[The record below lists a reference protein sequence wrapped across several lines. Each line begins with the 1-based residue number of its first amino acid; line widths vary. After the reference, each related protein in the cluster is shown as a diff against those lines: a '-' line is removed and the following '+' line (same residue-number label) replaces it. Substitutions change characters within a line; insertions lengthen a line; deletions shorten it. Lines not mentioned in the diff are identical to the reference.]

1 MKKIFVTAAII
12 FCLSLVSA
20 LASAGPLPESVK
32 IRKWSHEGKEWQVG
46 WPGKTFKENGIS
58 ITKEQMAD
66 FVLWGYHH
74 GLNRHL
80 FVPMKE
86 SDPGVPFVFAVG
98 TRWEAVVLMPFG
110 WTVFHIVKNHQL
122 RDDMFPQVF
131 KEPKGVNL
139 GAVLYTRKD
148 WTGFFNIASTFD
160 LFIFHKWRDIDPETD
175 TVLMEPPIGLSWV
188 TTLEEAAMEMTHN
201 PRVNDETIKEFY
213 DLWKLYGKGFAQ
225 GAKRWEKKEEK

>member
-12 FCLSLVSA
+12 FCLTLVWT
-20 LASAGPLPESVK
+20 LASAGPFPESVK
-32 IRKWSHEGKEWQVG
+32 IRKWSHEAKQWEVG
-46 WPGKTFKENGIS
+46 WPGKTLKENGVS
-58 ITKEQMAD
+58 ITKEQLAD

-80 FVPMKE
+80 FVPMEE

-131 KEPKGVNL
+131 KDPKGVNL
-139 GAVLYTRKD
+139 GAVLHTRKD

-160 LFIFHKWRDIDPETD
+160 LFIFHKWVDIDPETD
-175 TVLMEPPIGLSWV
+175 TVTMEPPIGLSWK

-201 PRVNDETIKEFY
+201 PRVNDETIKQFY
-213 DLWKLYGKGFAQ
+213 DMWNLYGKGFAQ
-225 GAKRWEKKEEK
+225 GEKRWAKKEE